1 MARGIPIG
9 GSFVSRFMGRRS
21 ECCTLSTRSA
31 AILFQKLTGCT
42 TSTSRSTFSEL
53 REKMSPA
60 ARAESERE
68 FRQMIQEMPLRRL
81 RAARELTQENL
92 ARVLR
97 VKQSE
102 VSKIE
107 RRTDMY
113 LSTLSSYVKAMGGTL
128 ELRVAFPNGEVVKIN
143 QFESLT

>member
-1 MARGIPIG
+1 MAR
-9 GSFVSRFMGRRS
+9 
-21 ECCTLSTRSA
+21 
-31 AILFQKLTGCT
+31 K
-42 TSTSRSTFSEL
+42 FSEL
-53 REKMSPA
+53 RAKMSPA

-68 FRQMIQEMPLRRL
+68 FRRMVAEMPLRKL

-92 ARVLR
+92 ASVLR

-113 LSTLSSYVKAMGGTL
+113 LSTLASYVKAMGGTL
-128 ELRVAFPNGEVVKIN
+128 EVLAAFPNGQVVKIN
-143 QFESLT
+143 QFESLTEPASSAKSRHS

>member
-1 MARGIPIG
+1 MAR
-9 GSFVSRFMGRRS
+9 
-21 ECCTLSTRSA
+21 
-31 AILFQKLTGCT
+31 K
-42 TSTSRSTFSEL
+42 FSEL
-53 REKMSPA
+53 RGKMSVA

-68 FRQMIQEMPLRRL
+68 FRRMVGEMPLRKL

-92 ARVLR
+92 ASVLH

-113 LSTLSSYVKAMGGTL
+113 LSTLASYVKAMGGTL
-128 ELRVAFPNGEVVKIN
+128 EVRAAFPNGEVVKIN
-143 QFESLT
+143 QFESLTEPRAAAGARVKAK

>member
-1 MARGIPIG
+1 MAR
-9 GSFVSRFMGRRS
+9 
-21 ECCTLSTRSA
+21 
-31 AILFQKLTGCT
+31 K
-42 TSTSRSTFSEL
+42 FSEL

-68 FRQMIQEMPLRRL
+68 FRRMVEEMPLRKL

-92 ARVLR
+92 ASVLH

-113 LSTLSSYVKAMGGTL
+113 LSTLASYVKAMGGIL
-128 ELRVAFPNGEVVKIN
+128 EVRATFPDGEVVKIN
-143 QFESLT
+143 QFESLTEPKMPTATSSAKAK